1 MRRLWMSVVGVV
13 AVAAILVG
21 INLVAEY
28 RLASAKLD
36 LTQQR
41 LYTLAPGTRKI
52 LAELKDPITLR
63 FYYSRTLGSRIPM
76 YGAYADRIAE
86 MLREYA
92 AASDGKI
99 RLEFFDPEPFSQT
112 EDRAVAFGLQGVPID
127 QSGEQVY
134 FGLAG
139 NNLLDDERTIP
150 FFQPERERFLE

>member
-1 MRRLWMSVVGVV
+1 MRRLWTSVIGVV

-52 LAELKDPITLR
+52 LADLKDPITLR

-76 YGAYADRIAE
+76 YGAYADRIAL
-86 MLREYA
+86 LREGRVVVC
-92 AASDGKI
+92 D
-99 RLEFFDPEPFSQT
+99 T
-112 EDRAVAFGLQGVPID
+112 
-127 QSGEQVY
+127 
-134 FGLAG
+134 
-139 NNLLDDERTIP
+139 
-150 FFQPERERFLE
+150 PERVLTADIVSDVYRTPVEIIAHPVSGDGIVLPLRAKA